1 MSDAPSLA
9 FETPAGNLHPGDADR
24 FDIFVRDL
32 ASSATALASRA
43 GGAGGAKGDADS
55 RVPSISANGR
65 RVAFEST
72 LGNLASPD
80 TNAFNDIFV
89 RDLQAS
95 TTTLASVAADG
106 TPANG
111 LGMDT
116 FSLSLSL
123 IPVGG
128 SAGAGRGAQAVDR
141 GDAAPLPRR

>member
-72 LGNLASPD
+72 LGKPRVAGHKRLQRHLRPRPASEHHDAGERGGRRD
-80 TNAFNDIFV
+80 TGERPTAPH
-89 RDLQAS
+89 RDL
-95 TTTLASVAADG
+95 T
-106 TPANG
+106 
-111 LGMDT
+111 
-116 FSLSLSL
+116 
-123 IPVGG
+123 
-128 SAGAGRGAQAVDR
+128 RR
-141 GDAAPLPRR
+141 RPRRV